1 MTSLVC
7 CVECVIQTSARN
19 VFNVL
24 YPGDETPEWNPQCGL
39 NQVCT
44 YVHSCVHVRRYI
56 CVHTCVCACV
66 RASLI
71 VCKCNDWSC
80 VME

>member
-24 YPGDETPEWNPQCGL
+24 YPGDESPEWNPQCGL
-39 NQVCT
+39 NQVCVCIHVCM
-44 YVHSCVHVRRYI
+44 YVS
-56 CVHTCVCACV
+56 T
-66 RASLI
+66 
-71 VCKCNDWSC
+71 
-80 VME
+80 